1 MKVCMDK
8 LYLARVVLSDSLNPN
23 FEARLPQPRK
33 HQPQRRETLA
43 QFLARGGEITRVPAG
58 FADSRLVLIKGGA

>member
-1 MKVCMDK
+1 MDK

>member
-23 FEARLPQPRK
+23 FEARLPKPRT
-33 HQPQRRETLA
+33 HTPQRRETLA
-43 QFLARGGEITRVPAG
+43 EFLARGGEITKVPAG
-58 FADSRLVLIKGGA
+58 FADSRMVLINGGA